1 MDSDINDSVNNNMD
15 DFESNLSGI
24 LVMMIWMI
32 KMVIISIR
40 MRTRVI
46 RLVIIILITTNLI

>member
-1 MDSDINDSVNNNMD
+1 MDSDINDSVHNDMD
-15 DFESNLSGI
+15 GYESSLNGI
-24 LVMMIWMI
+24 LVMIWMI
-32 KMVIISIR
+32 MMVIISIR